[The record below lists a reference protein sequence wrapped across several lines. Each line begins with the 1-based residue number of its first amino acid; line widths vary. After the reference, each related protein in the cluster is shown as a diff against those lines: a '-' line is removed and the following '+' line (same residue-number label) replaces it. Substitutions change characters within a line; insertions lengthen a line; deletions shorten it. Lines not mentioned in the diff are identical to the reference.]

1 MGIFLVSQSWVTS
14 LRALR
19 CKKEV
24 PVSFIGWMSTLDVF
38 GEVWLLRGSV
48 DTLRAGVGLLPGVRA
63 EMAAQVTPVHESS
76 PAERTHQSRH
86 RADRQPTTAI
96 TDCPTQT
103 LLWEERASVT
113 LSPPTASAA
122 KHTCPYSVATCTS
135 VTSNGK
141 KRIKEATHSDNT
153 VAKKVCSNKHTE
165 NRQLTLRQS
174 SLCYHFSI
182 FTIQAVSR

>member
-1 MGIFLVSQSWVTS
+1 MGIFLVSKPWVTS

-24 PVSFIGWMSTLDVF
+24 PVSFIRWVSTLDVL

-96 TDCPTQT
+96 TDCRTQT
-103 LLWEERASVT
+103 LLWEERANVT

-122 KHTCPYSVATCTS
+122 NTPAPTVLPPAPQSHPVKKTNKGGNTPWLLLSKTILLPKICV
-135 VTSNGK
+135 VTSIHK
-141 KRIKEATHSDNT
+141 TDN
-153 VAKKVCSNKHTE
+153 
-165 NRQLTLRQS
+165 
-174 SLCYHFSI
+174 
-182 FTIQAVSR
+182 